1 MNEANYKVLTNIIG
15 AVETGGQVYGKQRY
29 DAYAAAYTNSPKEYT
44 CTLGA
49 FQFYG
54 SEAKQLIQM
63 IYNANPTEFKSID
76 INGVIQAKLS
86 TDWVTTKWN
95 PSSSQKS
102 ILIKLITTETGKS
115 CQDKLVRERID
126 KYLNK
131 AYEYGISKSDVK
143 VLMMWCEIEHLGG
156 LNPTKRIFNR
166 ASKPYT
172 VESIMASLKKDQS
185 DSSSN
190 NQVGDKIYW
199 SRHLKC
205 QEYIN
210 KYAVDEQS
218 SSTKKKEIN
227 SKNFLNAVKSVY
239 QTAHDNKYTYG
250 DSKGIPPTSDK
261 VISCDRLIAKALWDM
276 GYTDQPTSTS
286 GRSGICVDQMDSYL
300 QKYGF
305 VKTTKTSEI
314 KPGAVVSVGS
324 GTSPDHVFVVVSIN
338 GTKVSKYDMG
348 SQQRINASQ
357 PFNNIELVEWS
368 NKKFIAAYN
377 CKQVEVSTPKNY
389 LSIGDNGAEVSTLQS
404 NLNKVMNAGLAID
417 GSFGK
422 LTESALKAF
431 QQKYGLEVD
440 GIYGGE
446 SKAKMSSVLNSNTQ
460 SSATNSS
467 TDVNKV
473 LRIAE
478 AEVGYCEKRSNSN
491 LDDKTANAGSGN
503 YTKYWRDIY
512 PSFQGQA
519 WCDCFVDW
527 CFYKA
532 YGATVAQTLECGGYK
547 LFYTPDS
554 AQCYKNKKQWHSSP
568 KVGDQIFF
576 KNSTRIHH
584 TGIVYKVDNSK
595 VYTIE
600 GNTSNGTAVVAN
612 GGMVCKKSYSLSNSA
627 IAGYG
632 RPNYSSTT
640 VNNSSNSSTFLKR
653 GDVGSEVE
661 LLQVHL
667 NGVMKSGLAID
678 GSFGAATEAALKA
691 FQRKYGLEV
700 DGIYGSKSKA
710 KLDALVNEQY
720 GPSKTPKWVGRAT
733 TVVNVRTGAGTSF
746 GNLPEW
752 KTLGPGNLVD
762 VCDTVNGWYYVRI
775 AGKYFG
781 YVKSNYIIKV

>member
-1 MNEANYKVLTNIIG
+1 MNDQNYKVLINIIG

-76 INGVIQAKLS
+76 TNGVIQAKLS
-86 TDWVTTKWN
+86 TDWVATKWN

-102 ILIKLITTETGKS
+102 ILIKLITTETGRS

-143 VLMMWCEIEHLGG
+143 VLMMWSEIEHLGG

-190 NQVGDKIYW
+190 NQVGDKVYW

-205 QEYIN
+205 QEYVN
-210 KYAVDEQS
+210 KYVVDEQS

-314 KPGAVVSVGS
+314 KPGAVVAVGS

-389 LSIGDNGAEVSTLQS
+389 LSIGDNGPEVLELQK
-404 NLNKVMNAGLAID
+404 NLNTVMKAGLKKD
-417 GSFGK
+417 GNFGNA
-422 LTESALKAF
+422 TDQAVRNF
-431 QQKYGLEVD
+431 QAKYGLVVD
-440 GIYGGE
+440 GQYGEKSKTKMEELLHGGE
-446 SKAKMSSVLNSNTQ
+446 VMSTTIVDEFLKYIGVHEYDGIV
-460 SSATNSS
+460 ATIQKWYYGSLVRDAWCATS
-467 TDVNKV
+467 TSYFANVAG
-473 LRIAE
+473 I
-478 AEVGYCEKRSNSN
+478 
-491 LDDKTANAGSGN
+491 LDQLGGKHEGVSEMMNACRRLHKNDG
-503 YTKYWRDIY
+503 KFFEY
-512 PSFQGQA
+512 PSIPR
-519 WCDCFVDW
+519 D
-527 CFYKA
+527 
-532 YGATVAQTLECGGYK
+532 L
-547 LFYTPDS
+547 
-554 AQCYKNKKQWHSSP
+554 KKH
-568 KVGDQIFF
+568 DIIFF
-576 KNSTRIHH
+576 KRNGASHVAHLWKDSTY
-584 TGIVYKVDNSK
+584 TGNGVINVLGGNQSDMICKKDYKQQNIQAVYRPVYGEITPSKGDIMIKVKNIFDGVK
-595 VYTIE
+595 GPEVRLLQTILK
-600 GNTSNGTAVVAN
+600 GRGFKGLNGTELSLDGECGAN
-612 GGMVCKKSYSLSNSA
+612 TVKA
-627 IAGYG
+627 INDYQAARRKQG
-632 RPNYSSTT
+632 
-640 VNNSSNSSTFLKR
+640 
-653 GDVGSEVE
+653 VE
-661 LLQVHL
+661 LGT
-667 NGVMKSGLAID
+667 NGKND
-678 GSFGAATEAALKA
+678 GSC
-691 FQRKYGLEV
+691 
-700 DGIYGSKSKA
+700 GSKMWND
-710 KLDALVNEQY
+710 LTGGLVI
-720 GPSKTPKWVGRAT
+720 S
-733 TVVNVRTGAGTSF
+733 
-746 GNLPEW
+746 
-752 KTLGPGNLVD
+752 
-762 VCDTVNGWYYVRI
+762 
-775 AGKYFG
+775 
-781 YVKSNYIIKV
+781 